1 MNLHFLLG
9 VPGNSRWP
17 GRLSGP
23 GRDPA
28 LRYDN
33 FLCLAT
39 RRTQEN
45 QIRWFWLQIWGILKL
60 VWDHAHVTP
69 FLLRIHGGIVANPQP
84 TVFWSRS
91 VGFVSSETLINL
103 LLVSYSAKLSVETFR
118 RSSAVLPPAFQ
129 VDPVNFR
136 TERWGNLQ
144 KIKNPN
150 PIFQSNWWCRLSREC
165 GIADWSHGGRRQRIE
180 LVLHAKLRMHL
191 LISIRSVASW
201 SWASATSNG
210 SKIKRFEP
218 GFLRM
223 WILKLHDFMGH

>member
-1 MNLHFLLG
+1 MAASWQILNQLFFGVVLLALF
-9 VPGNSRWP
+9 PQKRWSTFYSFHIP
-17 GRLSGP
+17 QS
-23 GRDPA
+23 
-28 LRYDN
+28 
-33 FLCLAT
+33 F
-39 RRTQEN
+39 
-45 QIRWFWLQIWGILKL
+45 RWKPS
-60 VWDHAHVTP
+60 D
-69 FLLRIHGGIVANPQP
+69 
-84 TVFWSRS
+84 
-91 VGFVSSETLINL
+91 
-103 LLVSYSAKLSVETFR
+103 
-118 RSSAVLPPAFQ
+118 VLPPAFQ

-136 TERWGNLQ
+136 TERWGNLK